1 MENVCSGSSSP
12 EQQASNFCTGGLHFL
27 LPVAV
32 NDFGLFTTEL
42 VEICLCA
49 HIPGH
54 IFVHAQS
61 LFWCAANSHLDISS
75 TTPKKL
81 KNVLALYFVL
91 STQDIAGIFYTA
103 LNSNNTGHV
112 LCPKSSHCRGHCE
125 PLPSL
130 LLKNAFASN
139 KLYSVEYFQMPYS
152 KQELTL
158 VGVDINKA
166 KDSDLRNE
174 F

>member
-12 EQQASNFCTGGLHFL
+12 EQQASNFRTGGLYFL

-42 VEICLCA
+42 VQICLCA
-49 HIPGH
+49 YIPEHIS
-54 IFVHAQS
+54 VCAQS
-61 LFWCAANSHLDISS
+61 LLCCAANSHLDTSS
-75 TTPKKL
+75 TTPKK
-81 KNVLALYFVL
+81 KKKKVLAVCFVL

-112 LCPKSSHCRGHCE
+112 LCPKSSHCRGHSE

-139 KLYSVEYFQMPYS
+139 KLYCVEYF
-152 KQELTL
+152 
-158 VGVDINKA
+158 
-166 KDSDLRNE
+166 
-174 F
+174 